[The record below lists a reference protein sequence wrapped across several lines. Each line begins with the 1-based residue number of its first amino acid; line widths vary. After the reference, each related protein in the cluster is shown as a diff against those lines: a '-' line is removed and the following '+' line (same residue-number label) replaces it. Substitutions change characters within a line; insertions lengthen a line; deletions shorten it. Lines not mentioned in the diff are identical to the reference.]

1 MPTRSNVQSNVSS
14 LETRSQQLSPLTQQ
28 RNTQSAPP
36 NIAQLSQGLQ
46 NLSVGDRSE
55 GASGST
61 SSLTNQGSTT
71 SQGTIASSG
80 YGSGPQPAVS
90 EGQQGAGQRNNLGA
104 IREGIKYITIIVI
117 SLLLMLVNV
126 YPKMLWITC
135 TCIYDHIYMCKVG
148 SLFLGKK
155 LILKFIADLLIK
167 DM

>member
-135 TCIYDHIYMCKVG
+135 IYDHIYM
-148 SLFLGKK
+148 
-155 LILKFIADLLIK
+155 
-167 DM
+167 

>member
-46 NLSVGDRSE
+46 NLSAGDRSE

-135 TCIYDHIYMCKVG
+135 IYDHIYMCKVG

-155 LILKFIADLLIK
+155 LILKFIAYLLIK

>member
-14 LETRSQQLSPLTQQ
+14 LETRSQQLSPLSQQ

-46 NLSVGDRSE
+46 NLSAGDRSE

-135 TCIYDHIYMCKVG
+135 IYDHIYMCKVG
-148 SLFLGKK
+148 SLFSW
-155 LILKFIADLLIK
+155 
-167 DM
+167 